1 MYIYNVTINVQEGV
15 IQQEWLKWMRNE
27 HLPAMLATGKFVKA
41 LMTKVMVEE
50 PMGGITYSVQY
61 FTKNKASLERYLN
74 EDAESLRAQGSKF
87 SPYIVVFR
95 TELQVVEELEAVK

>member
-15 IQQEWLKWMRNE
+15 IQQEWIKWMKKE
-27 HLPAMLATGKFVKA
+27 HLPAMLATGKFSKA
-41 LMTKVMVEE
+41 LMTKVMVDE

-61 FTKNKASLERYLN
+61 FTKNKATLEQYLE
-74 EDAESLRAQGSKF
+74 EDAERLRAQGGKF

-95 TELQVVEELEAVK
+95 TELEVVEELSE

>member
-15 IQQEWLKWMRNE
+15 IQQEWLKWMQKE
-27 HLPAMLATGKFVKA
+27 HLPAMLATGKFSKA
-41 LMTKVMVEE
+41 LMTQVMVDE

-61 FTKNKASLERYLN
+61 FTKDKATLEKYLE

-95 TELQVVEELEAVK
+95 TELAVVEELKV